1 MCIHKE
7 ISLQVTNKLPLLS
20 QISFPKLPSKWAP
33 SWRHFRKKRGFC
45 LGWVYLEILGFHVYG
60 IIVFENKKLN
70 QIPSLIRRYP
80 GGQLLAGLKRVLL
93 PNGKCKLASGPEIL
107 DFELGRSEKSWH
119 LVTEFGMQRLQTS
132 FFP

>member
-60 IIVFENKKLN
+60 TIVFEKQKIKSNTKPHKEV
-70 QIPSLIRRYP
+70 SW
-80 GGQLLAGLKRVLL
+80 
-93 PNGKCKLASGPEIL
+93 GPVT
-107 DFELGRSEKSWH
+107 GRAEESSAAKWK
-119 LVTEFGMQRLQTS
+119 M
-132 FFP
+132 